1 MKSIRIPAVITLAAL
16 FLAALAPN
24 ARAGMFDKETIVTF
38 SQPVEVPGLVL
49 PAGTYVLDRLE
60 GFSHVVRIFN
70 ANESHVLATFL
81 TVPEY
86 LLQPVDKPVITFEER
101 AKGLP
106 ELVQAWFYPGDTV
119 GEKFLYAKST
129 VQKDRGGN
137 E

>member
-1 MKSIRIPAVITLAAL
+1 MNSIRILAVITLAAL
-16 FLAALAPN
+16 FFTALAPN
-24 ARAGMFDKETIVTF
+24 ARAGTFDKETIVTF

-49 PAGTYVLDRLE
+49 PAGTYVLERLE
-60 GFSHVVRIFN
+60 GFPHVVRIFN
-70 ANESHVLATFL
+70 ANESRVYATLL

-86 LLQPVDKPVITFEER
+86 LLKPVEKPVITFEER

-129 VQKDRGGN
+129 IHEHRGGN
-137 E
+137 D